1 METRVVGEVEYRAS
15 CLLDVPHGFSTRLG
29 GVSGGHLASL
39 NLGCHRGDTEENLR
53 ENYRRF
59 CAATGTDAG
68 RIVMTN
74 QVHGAQVRVVTEDD
88 VKPDLLAPTPFEADG
103 LVTDVPGITLVI
115 YSADCIPVLLF
126 DPVRRVVGACHSGW
140 RGTAAAIAAV
150 GVRTMTERY
159 GCRPEDLRAA
169 IGPGIGGCCFET
181 DGDVPQAMEAQL
193 GGLAGPYIQR
203 AGEKYHVDLKAI
215 DRAILLDAGLTED
228 HIDVSGE
235 CTCCLHETYWSYR
248 RTHAVRGSQAAVIM
262 LEGQP

>member
-15 CLLDVPHGFSTRLG
+15 SLLDVPHGFSTRLG

-59 CAATGTDAG
+59 CAATGTDAS

-74 QVHGAQVRVVTEDD
+74 QVHGVQVRAVGEGDI
-88 VKPDLLAPTPFEADG
+88 KPALLAPTPFEADG
-103 LVTDVPGITLVI
+103 LVTDVPGITLVTF
-115 YSADCIPVLLF
+115 SADCIPILFF
-126 DPVRRVVGACHSGW
+126 DPVRRAVGACHSGW
-140 RGTAAAIAAV
+140 RGTAAGMAAV
-150 GVRTMTERY
+150 TARTMAERY

-169 IGPGIGGCCFET
+169 IGPGIGPCCFET
-181 DGDVPQAMEAQL
+181 DADVPRAMEAQL
-193 GGLAGPYIQR
+193 GGLAEPYITR
-203 AGEKYHVDLKAI
+203 AGEKYHVDLKGIVRSTLLNAG
-215 DRAILLDAGLTED
+215 LLDA

-235 CTCCLHETYWSYR
+235 CTCCHPELYWSYR
-248 RTHAVRGSQAAVIM
+248 RTHAARGSQAAMIM